1 MYQCDL
7 HTHTVRSDGHL
18 TPTESIQRA
27 AGMGL
32 KVLAI
37 TDHDITLP
45 LYYQEKGRPVN
56 LEEYAAGKGVMLLR
70 GIEISCDTNNED
82 VHLLGLYCNWDA
94 PEFAKLETWVQESR
108 TQSYRE
114 IVKRLSNM
122 GYQASWDELL
132 EYTGKEMSPM
142 GVLKKELYEYLAAKG
157 YVKDWLEGK
166 KLIQSVPELCI
177 GREKP
182 DPVETIQMLHKTGG
196 IVIQAHPFLVRE
208 HPYYKGRAM
217 DRMEYLDMLVEEGL
231 DGIEACYTYDKSSYN
246 GPLHKEEI
254 ENLLIKRYTGSG
266 IFFSGGS
273 DFHGDFKKGME
284 NPRELGECGVSYSY
298 FCSHIR
304 R

>member
-27 AGMGL
+27 ADMGL

-45 LYYQEKGRPVN
+45 LFYKENGISVN
-56 LEEYAAGKGVMLLR
+56 LEEYAAGKGLMLLR

-82 VHLLGLYCNWDA
+82 VHLLGLYCDWDA
-94 PEFAKLETWVQESR
+94 PEFKKLEAWVQESR

-114 IVKRLSNM
+114 IVKRLSKM

-132 EYTGKEMSPM
+132 KYTGKEMFPM
-142 GVLKKELYEYLAAKG
+142 TVLKKELYEYLAAKG
-157 YVKDWLEGK
+157 YVKDWLDGK
-166 KLIQSVPELCI
+166 KMIQSVPELCI

-182 DPVETIQMLHKTGG
+182 DPLETIQMLHKTGG

-208 HPYYKGRAM
+208 HPYYKGRSM
-217 DRMEYLDMLVEEGL
+217 ERMEYLDMLVEEGL

-246 GPLHKEEI
+246 GPLRKDEI
-254 ENLLIKRYTGSG
+254 ESLLTKRYAGAG

-273 DFHGDFKKGME
+273 DFHGDFKKGMD

-298 FCSHIR
+298 FCSYIR